1 MVRGKK
7 MKNPLRKRLP
17 RELKTEFGKYLVIFL
32 LLVATIGLISGFL
45 IATSSM
51 LKAYNDGFETYN
63 VENGNFLL
71 EKQANKAQIKNIED
85 AGVTLYEN
93 FYNEEAL
100 TNESTMRIF
109 KDREEVNTV
118 CLMKGEMPTQTDE
131 IAIDRMYADNNSLK
145 VGDTI
150 ESADGKYS
158 WKITG
163 YVALPDYSCLFE
175 DNNDTMF
182 DAVKFGVGIVTP
194 EGYAALANEQQNYSY
209 SWKYRNEPSDEL
221 QEKEMAEDLMDVV
234 RDEAKLETFIPRYL
248 NQAITFT
255 GDDFGSD
262 KAMMTVLLYIII
274 VIMAFVFGVTVSN
287 TISKE
292 ANVIGTLRASGY
304 TKGELVRHYMTMPL
318 VVTLIGAL
326 IGNILGYTVFK
337 NFCAGMY
344 YGSYSLP
351 TYHTLWSV
359 EAFWKTTLVPLALMA
374 VVNAGIL
381 YTQKKDTE
389 EKDKTE
395 TVYVKSDAKG
405 NPREITVQTKL
416 KNTSDGDTIED
427 YTNLTDIKNK
437 EGDEAFTQ
445 NADGTIEWENHG
457 EDITYEGTG
466 SEELPVDVNISYELD
481 GQPIEP
487 EELAGKS
494 GSLEIRFDYKNKT
507 TQTIKIEGKEEQVSV
522 PFAVISTMLL
532 SEDHASNIK
541 VENGKVMDIDGQ
553 KLVVGYACPGLTK
566 SLKLTTYEPTEDIDI
581 PEYVEVMAD
590 VTDFSLDFTATIIS
604 SGLLEDM
611 DLKDLDDVDE
621 MSDNMK
627 KLEEATD
634 KLSDGAGTLEDGMKT
649 YQTYLDQ
656 YLSGV
661 TALDQGAGA
670 LESGLQ
676 VMNEKKGD
684 LQAGATLLKESLTT
698 LHDTLAAIQLPQ
710 GSSVDLSGM
719 ETAAK
724 QLEADETK
732 LNEVLTEMGT
742 GLAEMQ
748 ELAKE
753 AAGYQATVKT
763 QLETA
768 KTALDVIDWT
778 KLDQAVRADSQ
789 TKADAAI
796 DSAMKKALE
805 NYGLSAEQIQVAAG
819 EVKTEV
825 NGALDQIS
833 VSDEA
838 KAQIKKAK
846 EALEAIPTITIPEVS
861 LDTGK
866 LTETLNDM
874 QKQMKILA
882 GYSTTLG
889 TVSQTAAA
897 ALQELQTG
905 LTALQTGT
913 AQLQEGS
920 GQLEAGVSAFGAG
933 IQQLYQGSTAL
944 HQGSGQLSSAGTAL
958 ISGLDTMISGM
969 DSLHQGLIK
978 FDEDGI
984 RELSDLTG
992 KDLTNLANRIRA
1004 LKKADGKYDN
1014 YGGIREGETGSVR
1027 FIIETDEIKAE

>member
-1 MVRGKK
+1 
-7 MKNPLRKRLP
+7 MKNKIKDRILRLTLGVGVAAAVGMTGCGKTDTSSDSAQTA
-17 RELKTEFGKYLVIFL
+17 KTE
-32 LLVATIGLISGFL
+32 
-45 IATSSM
+45 
-51 LKAYNDGFETYN
+51 
-63 VENGNFLL
+63 
-71 EKQANKAQIKNIED
+71 D
-85 AGVTLYEN
+85 A
-93 FYNEEAL
+93 
-100 TNESTMRIF
+100 
-109 KDREEVNTV
+109 
-118 CLMKGEMPTQTDE
+118 
-131 IAIDRMYADNNSLK
+131 
-145 VGDTI
+145 
-150 ESADGKYS
+150 
-158 WKITG
+158 
-163 YVALPDYSCLFE
+163 
-175 DNNDTMF
+175 
-182 DAVKFGVGIVTP
+182 
-194 EGYAALANEQQNYSY
+194 
-209 SWKYRNEPSDEL
+209 
-221 QEKEMAEDLMDVV
+221 
-234 RDEAKLETFIPRYL
+234 
-248 NQAITFT
+248 
-255 GDDFGSD
+255 
-262 KAMMTVLLYIII
+262 
-274 VIMAFVFGVTVSN
+274 
-287 TISKE
+287 KE
-292 ANVIGTLRASGY
+292 AAYAQEASKTSDD
-304 TKGELVRHYMTMPL
+304 TK
-318 VVTLIGAL
+318 
-326 IGNILGYTVFK
+326 
-337 NFCAGMY
+337 
-344 YGSYSLP
+344 
-351 TYHTLWSV
+351 
-359 EAFWKTTLVPLALMA
+359 
-374 VVNAGIL
+374 
-381 YTQKKDTE
+381 KKDTE

-494 GSLEIRFDYKNKT
+494 GSLKIRFDYKNKT

-753 AAGYQATVKT
+753 AAGYQTTVET

-768 KTALDVIDWT
+768 KTALDAIDWT

-805 NYGLSAEQIQVAAG
+805 NYGLSAEQIQAASG

-920 GQLEAGVSAFGAG
+920 GQLEAGVAAFGEG

-1004 LKKADGKYDN
+1004 LKKVDGKYDN

>member
-1 MVRGKK
+1 
-7 MKNPLRKRLP
+7 MKNKIKDRILRLTLGVGVAAAVGMTGCGKTDTSSDSAQTA
-17 RELKTEFGKYLVIFL
+17 KTE
-32 LLVATIGLISGFL
+32 
-45 IATSSM
+45 
-51 LKAYNDGFETYN
+51 
-63 VENGNFLL
+63 
-71 EKQANKAQIKNIED
+71 D
-85 AGVTLYEN
+85 A
-93 FYNEEAL
+93 
-100 TNESTMRIF
+100 
-109 KDREEVNTV
+109 
-118 CLMKGEMPTQTDE
+118 
-131 IAIDRMYADNNSLK
+131 
-145 VGDTI
+145 
-150 ESADGKYS
+150 
-158 WKITG
+158 
-163 YVALPDYSCLFE
+163 
-175 DNNDTMF
+175 
-182 DAVKFGVGIVTP
+182 
-194 EGYAALANEQQNYSY
+194 
-209 SWKYRNEPSDEL
+209 
-221 QEKEMAEDLMDVV
+221 
-234 RDEAKLETFIPRYL
+234 
-248 NQAITFT
+248 
-255 GDDFGSD
+255 
-262 KAMMTVLLYIII
+262 
-274 VIMAFVFGVTVSN
+274 
-287 TISKE
+287 KE
-292 ANVIGTLRASGY
+292 AADTQEAS
-304 TKGELVRHYMTMPL
+304 
-318 VVTLIGAL
+318 
-326 IGNILGYTVFK
+326 
-337 NFCAGMY
+337 
-344 YGSYSLP
+344 
-351 TYHTLWSV
+351 
-359 EAFWKTTLVPLALMA
+359 KTSDD
-374 VVNAGIL
+374 
-381 YTQKKDTE
+381 TQKKDTE

-457 EDITYEGTG
+457 EHITYEGTG

-494 GSLEIRFDYKNKT
+494 GSLKIRFDYKNKT

-634 KLSDGAGTLEDGMKT
+634 KLSDGAGTLEDGMKN

-753 AAGYQATVKT
+753 AAGYQTTVET

-768 KTALDVIDWT
+768 KTALDAIDWR

-805 NYGLSAEQIQVAAG
+805 NYGLSEEQIQAASG

-897 ALQELQTG
+897 ALQELQTS
-905 LTALQTGT
+905 LTTLQTGT

-920 GQLEAGVSAFGAG
+920 GQLEAGVAAFGEG

>member
-1 MVRGKK
+1 
-7 MKNPLRKRLP
+7 MKNKIKDRILRLT
-17 RELKTEFGKYLVIFL
+17 LGIGVAAAVGMTGCGKTD
-32 LLVATIGLISGFL
+32 
-45 IATSSM
+45 TSS
-51 LKAYNDGFETYN
+51 DS
-63 VENGNFLL
+63 
-71 EKQANKAQIKNIED
+71 AQTED
-85 AGVTLYEN
+85 A
-93 FYNEEAL
+93 
-100 TNESTMRIF
+100 
-109 KDREEVNTV
+109 
-118 CLMKGEMPTQTDE
+118 
-131 IAIDRMYADNNSLK
+131 
-145 VGDTI
+145 
-150 ESADGKYS
+150 
-158 WKITG
+158 
-163 YVALPDYSCLFE
+163 
-175 DNNDTMF
+175 
-182 DAVKFGVGIVTP
+182 
-194 EGYAALANEQQNYSY
+194 
-209 SWKYRNEPSDEL
+209 
-221 QEKEMAEDLMDVV
+221 
-234 RDEAKLETFIPRYL
+234 
-248 NQAITFT
+248 
-255 GDDFGSD
+255 
-262 KAMMTVLLYIII
+262 
-274 VIMAFVFGVTVSN
+274 
-287 TISKE
+287 KE
-292 ANVIGTLRASGY
+292 AADTQEASKTSDD
-304 TKGELVRHYMTMPL
+304 TK
-318 VVTLIGAL
+318 
-326 IGNILGYTVFK
+326 
-337 NFCAGMY
+337 
-344 YGSYSLP
+344 
-351 TYHTLWSV
+351 
-359 EAFWKTTLVPLALMA
+359 
-374 VVNAGIL
+374 
-381 YTQKKDTE
+381 KKDTE

-494 GSLEIRFDYKNKT
+494 GSLKIRFDYKNKT

-541 VENGKVMDIDGQ
+541 AENGKVMDIDGQ

-724 QLEADETK
+724 QLEEDETK

-753 AAGYQATVKT
+753 VAGYQTTVET

-768 KTALDVIDWT
+768 KTALDAIDWT

-805 NYGLSAEQIQVAAG
+805 NYGLSAEQIQAAAG

-905 LTALQTGT
+905 LTTLQTGT

-920 GQLEAGVSAFGAG
+920 GQLEAGVAAFGEG

>member
-1 MVRGKK
+1 
-7 MKNPLRKRLP
+7 MKNKIKDRILRLTLGVGVAAAVGMTGCGKTDTSSDSAQTA
-17 RELKTEFGKYLVIFL
+17 KTE
-32 LLVATIGLISGFL
+32 
-45 IATSSM
+45 
-51 LKAYNDGFETYN
+51 
-63 VENGNFLL
+63 
-71 EKQANKAQIKNIED
+71 D
-85 AGVTLYEN
+85 A
-93 FYNEEAL
+93 
-100 TNESTMRIF
+100 
-109 KDREEVNTV
+109 
-118 CLMKGEMPTQTDE
+118 
-131 IAIDRMYADNNSLK
+131 
-145 VGDTI
+145 
-150 ESADGKYS
+150 
-158 WKITG
+158 
-163 YVALPDYSCLFE
+163 
-175 DNNDTMF
+175 
-182 DAVKFGVGIVTP
+182 
-194 EGYAALANEQQNYSY
+194 
-209 SWKYRNEPSDEL
+209 
-221 QEKEMAEDLMDVV
+221 
-234 RDEAKLETFIPRYL
+234 
-248 NQAITFT
+248 
-255 GDDFGSD
+255 
-262 KAMMTVLLYIII
+262 
-274 VIMAFVFGVTVSN
+274 
-287 TISKE
+287 KE
-292 ANVIGTLRASGY
+292 AADTQEAS
-304 TKGELVRHYMTMPL
+304 
-318 VVTLIGAL
+318 
-326 IGNILGYTVFK
+326 
-337 NFCAGMY
+337 
-344 YGSYSLP
+344 
-351 TYHTLWSV
+351 
-359 EAFWKTTLVPLALMA
+359 KTSDD
-374 VVNAGIL
+374 
-381 YTQKKDTE
+381 TQKKDTE

-494 GSLEIRFDYKNKT
+494 GSLKIRFDYKNKT

-634 KLSDGAGTLEDGMKT
+634 KLSDGAGTLEDGMKK

-732 LNEVLTEMGT
+732 LNEVLTEMGN

-753 AAGYQATVKT
+753 AAGYQTTVET

-768 KTALDVIDWT
+768 KTALDAIDWR

-805 NYGLSAEQIQVAAG
+805 NYGLSEEQIQAASG

-920 GQLEAGVSAFGAG
+920 GQLEAGVAAFGEG

-992 KDLTNLANRIRA
+992 EDLTNLANRIRA

>member
-1 MVRGKK
+1 
-7 MKNPLRKRLP
+7 MKNKIKDRILRLTLGVGVAAAVGMTGCGKTDTSSDSAQTA
-17 RELKTEFGKYLVIFL
+17 KTE
-32 LLVATIGLISGFL
+32 
-45 IATSSM
+45 
-51 LKAYNDGFETYN
+51 
-63 VENGNFLL
+63 
-71 EKQANKAQIKNIED
+71 D
-85 AGVTLYEN
+85 A
-93 FYNEEAL
+93 
-100 TNESTMRIF
+100 
-109 KDREEVNTV
+109 
-118 CLMKGEMPTQTDE
+118 
-131 IAIDRMYADNNSLK
+131 
-145 VGDTI
+145 
-150 ESADGKYS
+150 
-158 WKITG
+158 
-163 YVALPDYSCLFE
+163 
-175 DNNDTMF
+175 
-182 DAVKFGVGIVTP
+182 
-194 EGYAALANEQQNYSY
+194 
-209 SWKYRNEPSDEL
+209 
-221 QEKEMAEDLMDVV
+221 
-234 RDEAKLETFIPRYL
+234 
-248 NQAITFT
+248 
-255 GDDFGSD
+255 
-262 KAMMTVLLYIII
+262 
-274 VIMAFVFGVTVSN
+274 
-287 TISKE
+287 KE
-292 ANVIGTLRASGY
+292 AADTQEASKTSDD
-304 TKGELVRHYMTMPL
+304 TK
-318 VVTLIGAL
+318 
-326 IGNILGYTVFK
+326 
-337 NFCAGMY
+337 
-344 YGSYSLP
+344 
-351 TYHTLWSV
+351 
-359 EAFWKTTLVPLALMA
+359 
-374 VVNAGIL
+374 
-381 YTQKKDTE
+381 KKDTE

-445 NADGTIEWENHG
+445 NVDGTIEWENHG

-494 GSLEIRFDYKNKT
+494 GSLKIRFDYKNKT

-649 YQTYLDQ
+649 YQTYLNQ

-661 TALDQGAGA
+661 TALDQGAGT

-719 ETAAK
+719 EIAAK

-753 AAGYQATVKT
+753 VAGYQATVET

-768 KTALDVIDWT
+768 KTALDAIDWT

-796 DSAMKKALE
+796 DSAMKKVLE

-882 GYSTTLG
+882 GYSTILG

-920 GQLEAGVSAFGAG
+920 GQLEAGVAAFGEG

>member
-1 MVRGKK
+1 
-7 MKNPLRKRLP
+7 MKNKIKDRILRLTLGVGVAAAVGMTGCGKTDTSSDSAQTA
-17 RELKTEFGKYLVIFL
+17 KTE
-32 LLVATIGLISGFL
+32 
-45 IATSSM
+45 
-51 LKAYNDGFETYN
+51 
-63 VENGNFLL
+63 
-71 EKQANKAQIKNIED
+71 D
-85 AGVTLYEN
+85 A
-93 FYNEEAL
+93 
-100 TNESTMRIF
+100 
-109 KDREEVNTV
+109 
-118 CLMKGEMPTQTDE
+118 
-131 IAIDRMYADNNSLK
+131 
-145 VGDTI
+145 
-150 ESADGKYS
+150 
-158 WKITG
+158 
-163 YVALPDYSCLFE
+163 
-175 DNNDTMF
+175 
-182 DAVKFGVGIVTP
+182 
-194 EGYAALANEQQNYSY
+194 
-209 SWKYRNEPSDEL
+209 
-221 QEKEMAEDLMDVV
+221 
-234 RDEAKLETFIPRYL
+234 
-248 NQAITFT
+248 
-255 GDDFGSD
+255 
-262 KAMMTVLLYIII
+262 
-274 VIMAFVFGVTVSN
+274 
-287 TISKE
+287 KE
-292 ANVIGTLRASGY
+292 AANTQEAS
-304 TKGELVRHYMTMPL
+304 
-318 VVTLIGAL
+318 
-326 IGNILGYTVFK
+326 
-337 NFCAGMY
+337 
-344 YGSYSLP
+344 
-351 TYHTLWSV
+351 
-359 EAFWKTTLVPLALMA
+359 KTSDD
-374 VVNAGIL
+374 
-381 YTQKKDTE
+381 TQKKDTE

>member
-1 MVRGKK
+1 
-7 MKNPLRKRLP
+7 MKNKIKDRILRLTLGVGVAAAVGMTGCGKTDTSSDSAQIA
-17 RELKTEFGKYLVIFL
+17 KTE
-32 LLVATIGLISGFL
+32 
-45 IATSSM
+45 
-51 LKAYNDGFETYN
+51 
-63 VENGNFLL
+63 
-71 EKQANKAQIKNIED
+71 D
-85 AGVTLYEN
+85 A
-93 FYNEEAL
+93 
-100 TNESTMRIF
+100 
-109 KDREEVNTV
+109 
-118 CLMKGEMPTQTDE
+118 
-131 IAIDRMYADNNSLK
+131 
-145 VGDTI
+145 
-150 ESADGKYS
+150 
-158 WKITG
+158 
-163 YVALPDYSCLFE
+163 
-175 DNNDTMF
+175 
-182 DAVKFGVGIVTP
+182 
-194 EGYAALANEQQNYSY
+194 
-209 SWKYRNEPSDEL
+209 
-221 QEKEMAEDLMDVV
+221 
-234 RDEAKLETFIPRYL
+234 
-248 NQAITFT
+248 
-255 GDDFGSD
+255 
-262 KAMMTVLLYIII
+262 
-274 VIMAFVFGVTVSN
+274 
-287 TISKE
+287 KE
-292 ANVIGTLRASGY
+292 AADTQEASKTSDD
-304 TKGELVRHYMTMPL
+304 TK
-318 VVTLIGAL
+318 
-326 IGNILGYTVFK
+326 
-337 NFCAGMY
+337 
-344 YGSYSLP
+344 
-351 TYHTLWSV
+351 
-359 EAFWKTTLVPLALMA
+359 
-374 VVNAGIL
+374 
-381 YTQKKDTE
+381 KKDTE

-494 GSLEIRFDYKNKT
+494 GSLKIRFDYKNKT

-541 VENGKVMDIDGQ
+541 VENGKVMGIDGQ

-634 KLSDGAGTLEDGMKT
+634 KLSDGAGTLEDGMKK

-753 AAGYQATVKT
+753 AAGYQTTVET

-768 KTALDVIDWT
+768 KTALDAIDWT

-805 NYGLSAEQIQVAAG
+805 NYGLSAEQIQAASG

-920 GQLEAGVSAFGAG
+920 GQLEAGVAAFGEG

-992 KDLTNLANRIRA
+992 KDLTNLANRIRG
-1004 LKKADGKYDN
+1004 LKKVDGKYDN

>member
-1 MVRGKK
+1 
-7 MKNPLRKRLP
+7 MKNKIKDRILRLTLGVGVAAAVGMTGCGKTDTSSDSAQTA
-17 RELKTEFGKYLVIFL
+17 KTEDAQETADTQEASK
-32 LLVATIGLISGFL
+32 
-45 IATSSM
+45 TSDDT
-51 LKAYNDGFETYN
+51 K
-63 VENGNFLL
+63 
-71 EKQANKAQIKNIED
+71 KQ
-85 AGVTLYEN
+85 
-93 FYNEEAL
+93 
-100 TNESTMRIF
+100 
-109 KDREEVNTV
+109 
-118 CLMKGEMPTQTDE
+118 
-131 IAIDRMYADNNSLK
+131 
-145 VGDTI
+145 
-150 ESADGKYS
+150 
-158 WKITG
+158 
-163 YVALPDYSCLFE
+163 
-175 DNNDTMF
+175 
-182 DAVKFGVGIVTP
+182 
-194 EGYAALANEQQNYSY
+194 
-209 SWKYRNEPSDEL
+209 
-221 QEKEMAEDLMDVV
+221 
-234 RDEAKLETFIPRYL
+234 
-248 NQAITFT
+248 
-255 GDDFGSD
+255 
-262 KAMMTVLLYIII
+262 
-274 VIMAFVFGVTVSN
+274 
-287 TISKE
+287 
-292 ANVIGTLRASGY
+292 
-304 TKGELVRHYMTMPL
+304 
-318 VVTLIGAL
+318 
-326 IGNILGYTVFK
+326 
-337 NFCAGMY
+337 
-344 YGSYSLP
+344 
-351 TYHTLWSV
+351 
-359 EAFWKTTLVPLALMA
+359 
-374 VVNAGIL
+374 
-381 YTQKKDTE
+381 DTE

-466 SEELPVDVNISYELD
+466 REELPVDVNISYELD

-494 GSLEIRFDYKNKT
+494 GSLKIRFDYKNKT

-634 KLSDGAGTLEDGMKT
+634 KLSDGAGTLEDGMKK

-753 AAGYQATVKT
+753 AVGYQTTVET

-768 KTALDVIDWT
+768 KTALDAIDWT

-805 NYGLSAEQIQVAAG
+805 NYGLSAEQIQAAAG

-920 GQLEAGVSAFGAG
+920 GQLEAGVAAFGEG

-1014 YGGIREGETGSVR
+1014 YGGIREGESGSVR
-1027 FIIETDEIKAE
+1027 FIVETDEIKAE

>member
-1 MVRGKK
+1 
-7 MKNPLRKRLP
+7 MKNKIKDRILRLTLGVGVAAAVGMTGCGKTDTSSDSAQTA
-17 RELKTEFGKYLVIFL
+17 KTE
-32 LLVATIGLISGFL
+32 
-45 IATSSM
+45 
-51 LKAYNDGFETYN
+51 
-63 VENGNFLL
+63 
-71 EKQANKAQIKNIED
+71 D
-85 AGVTLYEN
+85 A
-93 FYNEEAL
+93 
-100 TNESTMRIF
+100 
-109 KDREEVNTV
+109 
-118 CLMKGEMPTQTDE
+118 
-131 IAIDRMYADNNSLK
+131 
-145 VGDTI
+145 
-150 ESADGKYS
+150 
-158 WKITG
+158 
-163 YVALPDYSCLFE
+163 
-175 DNNDTMF
+175 
-182 DAVKFGVGIVTP
+182 
-194 EGYAALANEQQNYSY
+194 
-209 SWKYRNEPSDEL
+209 
-221 QEKEMAEDLMDVV
+221 
-234 RDEAKLETFIPRYL
+234 
-248 NQAITFT
+248 
-255 GDDFGSD
+255 
-262 KAMMTVLLYIII
+262 
-274 VIMAFVFGVTVSN
+274 
-287 TISKE
+287 KE
-292 ANVIGTLRASGY
+292 AADTQEAS
-304 TKGELVRHYMTMPL
+304 
-318 VVTLIGAL
+318 
-326 IGNILGYTVFK
+326 
-337 NFCAGMY
+337 
-344 YGSYSLP
+344 
-351 TYHTLWSV
+351 
-359 EAFWKTTLVPLALMA
+359 KTSDD
-374 VVNAGIL
+374 
-381 YTQKKDTE
+381 TQKKDTE

-494 GSLEIRFDYKNKT
+494 GSLKIRFDYKNKT

-796 DSAMKKALE
+796 DSAMKKVLE

-846 EALEAIPTITIPEVS
+846 EALEDIPTITIPEVS

-920 GQLEAGVSAFGAG
+920 GQLEAGVSAFGEG

>member
-1 MVRGKK
+1 
-7 MKNPLRKRLP
+7 MKNKIKDRILRLT
-17 RELKTEFGKYLVIFL
+17 LGIGVAAAVGMTGCGKTD
-32 LLVATIGLISGFL
+32 
-45 IATSSM
+45 TSS
-51 LKAYNDGFETYN
+51 DS
-63 VENGNFLL
+63 
-71 EKQANKAQIKNIED
+71 AQTED
-85 AGVTLYEN
+85 A
-93 FYNEEAL
+93 
-100 TNESTMRIF
+100 
-109 KDREEVNTV
+109 
-118 CLMKGEMPTQTDE
+118 
-131 IAIDRMYADNNSLK
+131 
-145 VGDTI
+145 
-150 ESADGKYS
+150 
-158 WKITG
+158 
-163 YVALPDYSCLFE
+163 
-175 DNNDTMF
+175 
-182 DAVKFGVGIVTP
+182 
-194 EGYAALANEQQNYSY
+194 
-209 SWKYRNEPSDEL
+209 
-221 QEKEMAEDLMDVV
+221 
-234 RDEAKLETFIPRYL
+234 
-248 NQAITFT
+248 
-255 GDDFGSD
+255 
-262 KAMMTVLLYIII
+262 
-274 VIMAFVFGVTVSN
+274 
-287 TISKE
+287 KE
-292 ANVIGTLRASGY
+292 AADTQEASKTSDD
-304 TKGELVRHYMTMPL
+304 TK
-318 VVTLIGAL
+318 
-326 IGNILGYTVFK
+326 
-337 NFCAGMY
+337 
-344 YGSYSLP
+344 
-351 TYHTLWSV
+351 
-359 EAFWKTTLVPLALMA
+359 
-374 VVNAGIL
+374 
-381 YTQKKDTE
+381 KKDTE

-494 GSLEIRFDYKNKT
+494 GSLKIRFDYKNKT

-634 KLSDGAGTLEDGMKT
+634 KLSDGAGTLEDGMKK

-753 AAGYQATVKT
+753 AAGYQTTVET

-768 KTALDVIDWT
+768 KTSLDAIDWR

-805 NYGLSAEQIQVAAG
+805 NYGLSAEQIQAASG

-920 GQLEAGVSAFGAG
+920 GQLEAGVAAFGEG

>member
-1 MVRGKK
+1 
-7 MKNPLRKRLP
+7 MKNKIKDRILRLTLGVGVAAAVGMTGCGKTDTSSDSAQTA
-17 RELKTEFGKYLVIFL
+17 KTE
-32 LLVATIGLISGFL
+32 
-45 IATSSM
+45 
-51 LKAYNDGFETYN
+51 
-63 VENGNFLL
+63 
-71 EKQANKAQIKNIED
+71 D
-85 AGVTLYEN
+85 A
-93 FYNEEAL
+93 
-100 TNESTMRIF
+100 
-109 KDREEVNTV
+109 
-118 CLMKGEMPTQTDE
+118 
-131 IAIDRMYADNNSLK
+131 
-145 VGDTI
+145 
-150 ESADGKYS
+150 
-158 WKITG
+158 
-163 YVALPDYSCLFE
+163 
-175 DNNDTMF
+175 
-182 DAVKFGVGIVTP
+182 
-194 EGYAALANEQQNYSY
+194 
-209 SWKYRNEPSDEL
+209 
-221 QEKEMAEDLMDVV
+221 
-234 RDEAKLETFIPRYL
+234 
-248 NQAITFT
+248 
-255 GDDFGSD
+255 
-262 KAMMTVLLYIII
+262 
-274 VIMAFVFGVTVSN
+274 
-287 TISKE
+287 KE
-292 ANVIGTLRASGY
+292 AAYAQEASKTSDD
-304 TKGELVRHYMTMPL
+304 TK
-318 VVTLIGAL
+318 
-326 IGNILGYTVFK
+326 
-337 NFCAGMY
+337 
-344 YGSYSLP
+344 
-351 TYHTLWSV
+351 
-359 EAFWKTTLVPLALMA
+359 
-374 VVNAGIL
+374 
-381 YTQKKDTE
+381 KKDTE

-494 GSLEIRFDYKNKT
+494 GSLKIRFDYKNKT

-753 AAGYQATVKT
+753 AAGYQTTVET

-768 KTALDVIDWT
+768 KTALDAIDWT

-805 NYGLSAEQIQVAAG
+805 NYGLSAEQIQAASG

-920 GQLEAGVSAFGAG
+920 GQLEAGVAAFGEG

-992 KDLTNLANRIRA
+992 KDLTNLANRIRD
-1004 LKKADGKYDN
+1004 LKKVDGKYDN

>member
-1 MVRGKK
+1 
-7 MKNPLRKRLP
+7 MKNKIKDRILRLTLGVGVAAAVGMTGCGKTDTSSDSAQTA
-17 RELKTEFGKYLVIFL
+17 KTE
-32 LLVATIGLISGFL
+32 
-45 IATSSM
+45 
-51 LKAYNDGFETYN
+51 
-63 VENGNFLL
+63 
-71 EKQANKAQIKNIED
+71 D
-85 AGVTLYEN
+85 A
-93 FYNEEAL
+93 
-100 TNESTMRIF
+100 
-109 KDREEVNTV
+109 
-118 CLMKGEMPTQTDE
+118 
-131 IAIDRMYADNNSLK
+131 
-145 VGDTI
+145 
-150 ESADGKYS
+150 
-158 WKITG
+158 
-163 YVALPDYSCLFE
+163 
-175 DNNDTMF
+175 
-182 DAVKFGVGIVTP
+182 
-194 EGYAALANEQQNYSY
+194 
-209 SWKYRNEPSDEL
+209 
-221 QEKEMAEDLMDVV
+221 
-234 RDEAKLETFIPRYL
+234 
-248 NQAITFT
+248 
-255 GDDFGSD
+255 
-262 KAMMTVLLYIII
+262 
-274 VIMAFVFGVTVSN
+274 
-287 TISKE
+287 KE
-292 ANVIGTLRASGY
+292 AADTQEAS
-304 TKGELVRHYMTMPL
+304 
-318 VVTLIGAL
+318 
-326 IGNILGYTVFK
+326 
-337 NFCAGMY
+337 
-344 YGSYSLP
+344 
-351 TYHTLWSV
+351 
-359 EAFWKTTLVPLALMA
+359 KTSDD
-374 VVNAGIL
+374 
-381 YTQKKDTE
+381 TQKKDTE

-494 GSLEIRFDYKNKT
+494 GSLKIRFDYKNKT

-649 YQTYLDQ
+649 YQTYLNQ

-661 TALDQGAGA
+661 TALDQGAGT

-732 LNEVLTEMGT
+732 LNEVLTEMGN

-753 AAGYQATVKT
+753 AAGYQTTVET

-768 KTALDVIDWT
+768 KTALDAIDWR

-805 NYGLSAEQIQVAAG
+805 NYGLSEEQIQAASG

-920 GQLEAGVSAFGAG
+920 GQLEAGVAAFGEG

>member
-1 MVRGKK
+1 
-7 MKNPLRKRLP
+7 MKNKIKDRILRLTLGVGVAAAVGMTGCGKTDTSSDSAQTA
-17 RELKTEFGKYLVIFL
+17 KTE
-32 LLVATIGLISGFL
+32 
-45 IATSSM
+45 
-51 LKAYNDGFETYN
+51 
-63 VENGNFLL
+63 
-71 EKQANKAQIKNIED
+71 D
-85 AGVTLYEN
+85 A
-93 FYNEEAL
+93 
-100 TNESTMRIF
+100 
-109 KDREEVNTV
+109 
-118 CLMKGEMPTQTDE
+118 
-131 IAIDRMYADNNSLK
+131 
-145 VGDTI
+145 
-150 ESADGKYS
+150 
-158 WKITG
+158 
-163 YVALPDYSCLFE
+163 
-175 DNNDTMF
+175 
-182 DAVKFGVGIVTP
+182 
-194 EGYAALANEQQNYSY
+194 
-209 SWKYRNEPSDEL
+209 
-221 QEKEMAEDLMDVV
+221 
-234 RDEAKLETFIPRYL
+234 
-248 NQAITFT
+248 
-255 GDDFGSD
+255 
-262 KAMMTVLLYIII
+262 
-274 VIMAFVFGVTVSN
+274 
-287 TISKE
+287 KE
-292 ANVIGTLRASGY
+292 AADTQEASKTSDD
-304 TKGELVRHYMTMPL
+304 TK
-318 VVTLIGAL
+318 
-326 IGNILGYTVFK
+326 
-337 NFCAGMY
+337 
-344 YGSYSLP
+344 
-351 TYHTLWSV
+351 
-359 EAFWKTTLVPLALMA
+359 
-374 VVNAGIL
+374 
-381 YTQKKDTE
+381 KKDTE

-494 GSLEIRFDYKNKT
+494 GSLKIRFDYKNKT

-634 KLSDGAGTLEDGMKT
+634 KLSDGAGTLEDGMKK

-661 TALDQGAGA
+661 TALDQGADA

-753 AAGYQATVKT
+753 AAGYQTTVET

-768 KTALDVIDWT
+768 KTALDAIDWR

-805 NYGLSAEQIQVAAG
+805 NYGLSAEQIQAASG

-920 GQLEAGVSAFGAG
+920 GQLEAGVAAFGEG

>member
-1 MVRGKK
+1 
-7 MKNPLRKRLP
+7 MKNKIKDRILRLILSVGVTAAVGMTGCGKTDTSSDSAQTA
-17 RELKTEFGKYLVIFL
+17 KTE
-32 LLVATIGLISGFL
+32 
-45 IATSSM
+45 
-51 LKAYNDGFETYN
+51 
-63 VENGNFLL
+63 
-71 EKQANKAQIKNIED
+71 D
-85 AGVTLYEN
+85 A
-93 FYNEEAL
+93 
-100 TNESTMRIF
+100 
-109 KDREEVNTV
+109 
-118 CLMKGEMPTQTDE
+118 
-131 IAIDRMYADNNSLK
+131 
-145 VGDTI
+145 
-150 ESADGKYS
+150 
-158 WKITG
+158 
-163 YVALPDYSCLFE
+163 
-175 DNNDTMF
+175 
-182 DAVKFGVGIVTP
+182 
-194 EGYAALANEQQNYSY
+194 
-209 SWKYRNEPSDEL
+209 
-221 QEKEMAEDLMDVV
+221 
-234 RDEAKLETFIPRYL
+234 
-248 NQAITFT
+248 
-255 GDDFGSD
+255 
-262 KAMMTVLLYIII
+262 
-274 VIMAFVFGVTVSN
+274 
-287 TISKE
+287 KE
-292 ANVIGTLRASGY
+292 AADTQEAS
-304 TKGELVRHYMTMPL
+304 
-318 VVTLIGAL
+318 
-326 IGNILGYTVFK
+326 
-337 NFCAGMY
+337 
-344 YGSYSLP
+344 
-351 TYHTLWSV
+351 
-359 EAFWKTTLVPLALMA
+359 KTSDD
-374 VVNAGIL
+374 IK
-381 YTQKKDTE
+381 KKDTE

-416 KNTSDGDTIED
+416 KNTSGGDTIED

-445 NADGTIEWENHG
+445 NADGPIEWENHG

-466 SEELPVDVNISYELD
+466 NEELPVDVNISYELD

-494 GSLEIRFDYKNKT
+494 GSLKIRFDYKNKT

-553 KLVVGYACPGLTK
+553 KLVVGYACPGLTT

-698 LHDTLAAIQLPQ
+698 LHDTLAAIQIPQ

-724 QLEADETK
+724 QLEEDETK

-753 AAGYQATVKT
+753 AAGYQATVET

-768 KTALDVIDWT
+768 KTALDAIDWT
-778 KLDQAVRADSQ
+778 KLDQAVRVDSQ

-796 DSAMKKALE
+796 DSAMKKAL
-805 NYGLSAEQIQVAAG
+805 
-819 EVKTEV
+819 
-825 NGALDQIS
+825 
-833 VSDEA
+833 
-838 KAQIKKAK
+838 
-846 EALEAIPTITIPEVS
+846 
-861 LDTGK
+861 
-866 LTETLNDM
+866 
-874 QKQMKILA
+874 
-882 GYSTTLG
+882 
-889 TVSQTAAA
+889 
-897 ALQELQTG
+897 
-905 LTALQTGT
+905 
-913 AQLQEGS
+913 
-920 GQLEAGVSAFGAG
+920 
-933 IQQLYQGSTAL
+933 
-944 HQGSGQLSSAGTAL
+944 
-958 ISGLDTMISGM
+958 
-969 DSLHQGLIK
+969 
-978 FDEDGI
+978 
-984 RELSDLTG
+984 
-992 KDLTNLANRIRA
+992 
-1004 LKKADGKYDN
+1004 
-1014 YGGIREGETGSVR
+1014 
-1027 FIIETDEIKAE
+1027 

>member
-1 MVRGKK
+1 
-7 MKNPLRKRLP
+7 MKNKIKDRILRLTLGVGVAAAVGMTGCGKTDTSSDSAQTA
-17 RELKTEFGKYLVIFL
+17 KTE
-32 LLVATIGLISGFL
+32 
-45 IATSSM
+45 
-51 LKAYNDGFETYN
+51 
-63 VENGNFLL
+63 
-71 EKQANKAQIKNIED
+71 D
-85 AGVTLYEN
+85 A
-93 FYNEEAL
+93 
-100 TNESTMRIF
+100 
-109 KDREEVNTV
+109 
-118 CLMKGEMPTQTDE
+118 
-131 IAIDRMYADNNSLK
+131 
-145 VGDTI
+145 
-150 ESADGKYS
+150 
-158 WKITG
+158 
-163 YVALPDYSCLFE
+163 
-175 DNNDTMF
+175 
-182 DAVKFGVGIVTP
+182 
-194 EGYAALANEQQNYSY
+194 
-209 SWKYRNEPSDEL
+209 
-221 QEKEMAEDLMDVV
+221 
-234 RDEAKLETFIPRYL
+234 
-248 NQAITFT
+248 
-255 GDDFGSD
+255 
-262 KAMMTVLLYIII
+262 
-274 VIMAFVFGVTVSN
+274 
-287 TISKE
+287 KE
-292 ANVIGTLRASGY
+292 AADTQEAS
-304 TKGELVRHYMTMPL
+304 
-318 VVTLIGAL
+318 
-326 IGNILGYTVFK
+326 
-337 NFCAGMY
+337 
-344 YGSYSLP
+344 
-351 TYHTLWSV
+351 
-359 EAFWKTTLVPLALMA
+359 KTSDD
-374 VVNAGIL
+374 
-381 YTQKKDTE
+381 TQKKDTE

-494 GSLEIRFDYKNKT
+494 GSLKIRFDYKNKT

-634 KLSDGAGTLEDGMKT
+634 KLSDGAGTLEDGMKK

-753 AAGYQATVKT
+753 VAGYQTTVET

-768 KTALDVIDWT
+768 KTALDAIDWR

-796 DSAMKKALE
+796 DSTMKKALE
-805 NYGLSAEQIQVAAG
+805 NYGLSAEQIQAASG

-905 LTALQTGT
+905 LTTLQTGT

-920 GQLEAGVSAFGAG
+920 GQLEAGVAAFGEG

>member
-1 MVRGKK
+1 
-7 MKNPLRKRLP
+7 MKNKIKDRILRLTMGIGVAAAVGMTGCG
-17 RELKTEFGKYLVIFL
+17 KTD
-32 LLVATIGLISGFL
+32 
-45 IATSSM
+45 TSS
-51 LKAYNDGFETYN
+51 DS
-63 VENGNFLL
+63 
-71 EKQANKAQIKNIED
+71 AQTED
-85 AGVTLYEN
+85 A
-93 FYNEEAL
+93 
-100 TNESTMRIF
+100 
-109 KDREEVNTV
+109 
-118 CLMKGEMPTQTDE
+118 
-131 IAIDRMYADNNSLK
+131 
-145 VGDTI
+145 
-150 ESADGKYS
+150 
-158 WKITG
+158 
-163 YVALPDYSCLFE
+163 
-175 DNNDTMF
+175 
-182 DAVKFGVGIVTP
+182 
-194 EGYAALANEQQNYSY
+194 
-209 SWKYRNEPSDEL
+209 
-221 QEKEMAEDLMDVV
+221 
-234 RDEAKLETFIPRYL
+234 
-248 NQAITFT
+248 
-255 GDDFGSD
+255 
-262 KAMMTVLLYIII
+262 
-274 VIMAFVFGVTVSN
+274 
-287 TISKE
+287 KE
-292 ANVIGTLRASGY
+292 AADTQEASKTSDD
-304 TKGELVRHYMTMPL
+304 TK
-318 VVTLIGAL
+318 
-326 IGNILGYTVFK
+326 
-337 NFCAGMY
+337 
-344 YGSYSLP
+344 
-351 TYHTLWSV
+351 
-359 EAFWKTTLVPLALMA
+359 
-374 VVNAGIL
+374 
-381 YTQKKDTE
+381 KKDTE

-494 GSLEIRFDYKNKT
+494 GSLKIRFDYKNKT

-753 AAGYQATVKT
+753 AAGYQTTVET

-768 KTALDVIDWT
+768 KTALDAIDWT

-805 NYGLSAEQIQVAAG
+805 NYGLSAEQIQAASG

-889 TVSQTAAA
+889 TVSQTAVA
-897 ALQELQTG
+897 ALQELQIG

-920 GQLEAGVSAFGAG
+920 GQLEAGVAAFGEG

>member
-1 MVRGKK
+1 
-7 MKNPLRKRLP
+7 MKNKIKDRILRLTLGVGVAAAVGMTGCGKTDTSSDSAQTA
-17 RELKTEFGKYLVIFL
+17 KTE
-32 LLVATIGLISGFL
+32 
-45 IATSSM
+45 
-51 LKAYNDGFETYN
+51 
-63 VENGNFLL
+63 
-71 EKQANKAQIKNIED
+71 D
-85 AGVTLYEN
+85 A
-93 FYNEEAL
+93 
-100 TNESTMRIF
+100 
-109 KDREEVNTV
+109 
-118 CLMKGEMPTQTDE
+118 
-131 IAIDRMYADNNSLK
+131 
-145 VGDTI
+145 
-150 ESADGKYS
+150 
-158 WKITG
+158 
-163 YVALPDYSCLFE
+163 
-175 DNNDTMF
+175 
-182 DAVKFGVGIVTP
+182 
-194 EGYAALANEQQNYSY
+194 
-209 SWKYRNEPSDEL
+209 
-221 QEKEMAEDLMDVV
+221 
-234 RDEAKLETFIPRYL
+234 
-248 NQAITFT
+248 
-255 GDDFGSD
+255 
-262 KAMMTVLLYIII
+262 
-274 VIMAFVFGVTVSN
+274 
-287 TISKE
+287 KE
-292 ANVIGTLRASGY
+292 AADTQEAS
-304 TKGELVRHYMTMPL
+304 
-318 VVTLIGAL
+318 
-326 IGNILGYTVFK
+326 
-337 NFCAGMY
+337 
-344 YGSYSLP
+344 
-351 TYHTLWSV
+351 
-359 EAFWKTTLVPLALMA
+359 KTSDD
-374 VVNAGIL
+374 
-381 YTQKKDTE
+381 TQKKDTE

-494 GSLEIRFDYKNKT
+494 GSLKIRFDYKNKT

-634 KLSDGAGTLEDGMKT
+634 KLSDGAGTLEDGMKK

-732 LNEVLTEMGT
+732 LNEVLTEMGN

-753 AAGYQATVKT
+753 AAGYQTTVET

-768 KTALDVIDWT
+768 KTALDAIDWR

-805 NYGLSAEQIQVAAG
+805 NYGLSEEQIQAASG

-920 GQLEAGVSAFGAG
+920 GQLEAGVAAFGEG

>member
-1 MVRGKK
+1 
-7 MKNPLRKRLP
+7 MKNKIKDRILRLTLGVGVAAAVGMTGCGKTDTSSDSAQTA
-17 RELKTEFGKYLVIFL
+17 KTE
-32 LLVATIGLISGFL
+32 
-45 IATSSM
+45 
-51 LKAYNDGFETYN
+51 
-63 VENGNFLL
+63 
-71 EKQANKAQIKNIED
+71 D
-85 AGVTLYEN
+85 A
-93 FYNEEAL
+93 
-100 TNESTMRIF
+100 
-109 KDREEVNTV
+109 
-118 CLMKGEMPTQTDE
+118 
-131 IAIDRMYADNNSLK
+131 
-145 VGDTI
+145 
-150 ESADGKYS
+150 
-158 WKITG
+158 
-163 YVALPDYSCLFE
+163 
-175 DNNDTMF
+175 
-182 DAVKFGVGIVTP
+182 
-194 EGYAALANEQQNYSY
+194 
-209 SWKYRNEPSDEL
+209 
-221 QEKEMAEDLMDVV
+221 
-234 RDEAKLETFIPRYL
+234 
-248 NQAITFT
+248 
-255 GDDFGSD
+255 
-262 KAMMTVLLYIII
+262 
-274 VIMAFVFGVTVSN
+274 
-287 TISKE
+287 KE
-292 ANVIGTLRASGY
+292 AADTKEASKTSDD
-304 TKGELVRHYMTMPL
+304 TK
-318 VVTLIGAL
+318 
-326 IGNILGYTVFK
+326 
-337 NFCAGMY
+337 
-344 YGSYSLP
+344 
-351 TYHTLWSV
+351 
-359 EAFWKTTLVPLALMA
+359 
-374 VVNAGIL
+374 
-381 YTQKKDTE
+381 KKDTE
-389 EKDKTE
+389 EKDKAE
-395 TVYVKSDAKG
+395 MVYVKSDAKG

-494 GSLEIRFDYKNKT
+494 GSLKIRFDYKNKT

-634 KLSDGAGTLEDGMKT
+634 KLSDGAGTLEDGMKK

-753 AAGYQATVKT
+753 AAGYQTTVET

-768 KTALDVIDWT
+768 KTALDAIDWT

-805 NYGLSAEQIQVAAG
+805 NYGLSAEQIQAASG

-897 ALQELQTG
+897 ALQELQSG

-920 GQLEAGVSAFGAG
+920 GQLEAGVAAFGEG

>member
-1 MVRGKK
+1 
-7 MKNPLRKRLP
+7 MKNKIKDRILRLTLGVGVAAAVGMTGCGKTDTSSDSAQTA
-17 RELKTEFGKYLVIFL
+17 KTE
-32 LLVATIGLISGFL
+32 
-45 IATSSM
+45 
-51 LKAYNDGFETYN
+51 
-63 VENGNFLL
+63 
-71 EKQANKAQIKNIED
+71 D
-85 AGVTLYEN
+85 A
-93 FYNEEAL
+93 
-100 TNESTMRIF
+100 
-109 KDREEVNTV
+109 
-118 CLMKGEMPTQTDE
+118 
-131 IAIDRMYADNNSLK
+131 
-145 VGDTI
+145 
-150 ESADGKYS
+150 
-158 WKITG
+158 
-163 YVALPDYSCLFE
+163 
-175 DNNDTMF
+175 
-182 DAVKFGVGIVTP
+182 
-194 EGYAALANEQQNYSY
+194 
-209 SWKYRNEPSDEL
+209 
-221 QEKEMAEDLMDVV
+221 
-234 RDEAKLETFIPRYL
+234 
-248 NQAITFT
+248 
-255 GDDFGSD
+255 
-262 KAMMTVLLYIII
+262 
-274 VIMAFVFGVTVSN
+274 
-287 TISKE
+287 KE
-292 ANVIGTLRASGY
+292 AADTQEAS
-304 TKGELVRHYMTMPL
+304 
-318 VVTLIGAL
+318 
-326 IGNILGYTVFK
+326 
-337 NFCAGMY
+337 
-344 YGSYSLP
+344 
-351 TYHTLWSV
+351 
-359 EAFWKTTLVPLALMA
+359 KTSDD
-374 VVNAGIL
+374 
-381 YTQKKDTE
+381 TQKKDTE

-494 GSLEIRFDYKNKT
+494 GSLKIRFDYKNKT

-634 KLSDGAGTLEDGMKT
+634 KLSDGAGTLEDGMKK

-698 LHDTLAAIQLPQ
+698 LYDTLAAIQLPQ

-753 AAGYQATVKT
+753 VAGYQTTVET

-768 KTALDVIDWT
+768 KTALDAIDWR

-796 DSAMKKALE
+796 DSTMKKALE
-805 NYGLSAEQIQVAAG
+805 NYGLSAEQIQAASG

-905 LTALQTGT
+905 LTTLQTGT

-920 GQLEAGVSAFGAG
+920 GQLEAGVAAFGEG

>member
-1 MVRGKK
+1 
-7 MKNPLRKRLP
+7 MKNKIKDRILRLTLGVGVAAAVGMTGCGKTDTSSDSAQTA
-17 RELKTEFGKYLVIFL
+17 KTE
-32 LLVATIGLISGFL
+32 
-45 IATSSM
+45 
-51 LKAYNDGFETYN
+51 
-63 VENGNFLL
+63 
-71 EKQANKAQIKNIED
+71 D
-85 AGVTLYEN
+85 A
-93 FYNEEAL
+93 
-100 TNESTMRIF
+100 
-109 KDREEVNTV
+109 
-118 CLMKGEMPTQTDE
+118 
-131 IAIDRMYADNNSLK
+131 
-145 VGDTI
+145 
-150 ESADGKYS
+150 
-158 WKITG
+158 
-163 YVALPDYSCLFE
+163 
-175 DNNDTMF
+175 
-182 DAVKFGVGIVTP
+182 
-194 EGYAALANEQQNYSY
+194 
-209 SWKYRNEPSDEL
+209 
-221 QEKEMAEDLMDVV
+221 
-234 RDEAKLETFIPRYL
+234 
-248 NQAITFT
+248 
-255 GDDFGSD
+255 
-262 KAMMTVLLYIII
+262 
-274 VIMAFVFGVTVSN
+274 
-287 TISKE
+287 KE
-292 ANVIGTLRASGY
+292 AADTQEASKTSDD
-304 TKGELVRHYMTMPL
+304 TK
-318 VVTLIGAL
+318 
-326 IGNILGYTVFK
+326 
-337 NFCAGMY
+337 
-344 YGSYSLP
+344 
-351 TYHTLWSV
+351 
-359 EAFWKTTLVPLALMA
+359 
-374 VVNAGIL
+374 
-381 YTQKKDTE
+381 KKDTE

-494 GSLEIRFDYKNKT
+494 GSLKIRFDYKNKT

-532 SEDHASNIK
+532 SEDHAFNIK

-634 KLSDGAGTLEDGMKT
+634 KLSDGAGTLEDGMKK

-753 AAGYQATVKT
+753 VAGYQTTVET

-768 KTALDVIDWT
+768 KTALDAIDWR

-805 NYGLSAEQIQVAAG
+805 NYGLSEEQIQAASG

-920 GQLEAGVSAFGAG
+920 GQLEAGVAAFGEG

-944 HQGSGQLSSAGTAL
+944 HQGSGQLSSAETAL

>member
-1 MVRGKK
+1 
-7 MKNPLRKRLP
+7 MKNKIKDRILRLTLGVGVAAAVGMTGCGKTDTSSDSAQTA
-17 RELKTEFGKYLVIFL
+17 KTE
-32 LLVATIGLISGFL
+32 
-45 IATSSM
+45 
-51 LKAYNDGFETYN
+51 
-63 VENGNFLL
+63 
-71 EKQANKAQIKNIED
+71 D
-85 AGVTLYEN
+85 A
-93 FYNEEAL
+93 
-100 TNESTMRIF
+100 
-109 KDREEVNTV
+109 
-118 CLMKGEMPTQTDE
+118 
-131 IAIDRMYADNNSLK
+131 
-145 VGDTI
+145 
-150 ESADGKYS
+150 
-158 WKITG
+158 
-163 YVALPDYSCLFE
+163 
-175 DNNDTMF
+175 
-182 DAVKFGVGIVTP
+182 
-194 EGYAALANEQQNYSY
+194 
-209 SWKYRNEPSDEL
+209 
-221 QEKEMAEDLMDVV
+221 
-234 RDEAKLETFIPRYL
+234 
-248 NQAITFT
+248 
-255 GDDFGSD
+255 
-262 KAMMTVLLYIII
+262 
-274 VIMAFVFGVTVSN
+274 
-287 TISKE
+287 KE
-292 ANVIGTLRASGY
+292 AADTQEASKTSDD
-304 TKGELVRHYMTMPL
+304 TK
-318 VVTLIGAL
+318 
-326 IGNILGYTVFK
+326 
-337 NFCAGMY
+337 
-344 YGSYSLP
+344 
-351 TYHTLWSV
+351 
-359 EAFWKTTLVPLALMA
+359 
-374 VVNAGIL
+374 
-381 YTQKKDTE
+381 KKDTE

-494 GSLEIRFDYKNKT
+494 GSLKIRFDYKNKT

-634 KLSDGAGTLEDGMKT
+634 KLSDGAGTLEDGMKK

-732 LNEVLTEMGT
+732 LNEVLTEMGN

-753 AAGYQATVKT
+753 AAGYQTTVET

-768 KTALDVIDWT
+768 KTALDAIDWR

-805 NYGLSAEQIQVAAG
+805 NYGLSEEQIQAASG

-920 GQLEAGVSAFGAG
+920 GQLEAGVAAFGEG

>member
-1 MVRGKK
+1 
-7 MKNPLRKRLP
+7 MKNKIKDRILRLTLGVGVAAAVGMTGCGKTDTSSDSAQTA
-17 RELKTEFGKYLVIFL
+17 KTE
-32 LLVATIGLISGFL
+32 
-45 IATSSM
+45 
-51 LKAYNDGFETYN
+51 
-63 VENGNFLL
+63 
-71 EKQANKAQIKNIED
+71 D
-85 AGVTLYEN
+85 A
-93 FYNEEAL
+93 
-100 TNESTMRIF
+100 
-109 KDREEVNTV
+109 
-118 CLMKGEMPTQTDE
+118 
-131 IAIDRMYADNNSLK
+131 
-145 VGDTI
+145 
-150 ESADGKYS
+150 
-158 WKITG
+158 
-163 YVALPDYSCLFE
+163 
-175 DNNDTMF
+175 
-182 DAVKFGVGIVTP
+182 
-194 EGYAALANEQQNYSY
+194 
-209 SWKYRNEPSDEL
+209 
-221 QEKEMAEDLMDVV
+221 
-234 RDEAKLETFIPRYL
+234 
-248 NQAITFT
+248 
-255 GDDFGSD
+255 
-262 KAMMTVLLYIII
+262 
-274 VIMAFVFGVTVSN
+274 
-287 TISKE
+287 KE
-292 ANVIGTLRASGY
+292 AANTQEAS
-304 TKGELVRHYMTMPL
+304 
-318 VVTLIGAL
+318 
-326 IGNILGYTVFK
+326 
-337 NFCAGMY
+337 
-344 YGSYSLP
+344 
-351 TYHTLWSV
+351 
-359 EAFWKTTLVPLALMA
+359 KTSDD
-374 VVNAGIL
+374 
-381 YTQKKDTE
+381 TQKKDTE

-507 TQTIKIEGKEEQVSV
+507 TQTIKIEGKEEQVSVPFV